1 MPKQQ
6 VSPYKINSFF
16 KKKPTN
22 AIFSYYYVFPSKVI
36 HESGTKKCSP
46 VKLFLKKKIK

>member
-6 VSPYKINSFF
+6 VSPYKINSFL
-16 KKKPTN
+16 KKPTN
-22 AIFSYYYVFPSKVI
+22 AIFSYYYVFPSKDT
-36 HESGTKKCSP
+36 HESGTKKSSP